1 MTSSI
6 TGAAARGW
14 SFPFFGRMI
23 RKTKIAV
30 AIKITPIIFNMSSIQ
45 PYWLVARGSST

>member
-6 TGAAARGW
+6 TGTAARGW
-14 SFPFFGRMI
+14 SFPSLGRMI

-30 AIKITPIIFNMSSIQ
+30 AIKMTPIIFNKSSI
-45 PYWLVARGSST
+45 